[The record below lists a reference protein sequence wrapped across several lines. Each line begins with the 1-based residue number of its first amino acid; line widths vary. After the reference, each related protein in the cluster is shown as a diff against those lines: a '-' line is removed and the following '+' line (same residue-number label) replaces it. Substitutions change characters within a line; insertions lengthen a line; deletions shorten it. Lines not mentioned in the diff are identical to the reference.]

1 MAVPANT
8 VINGSPQVGVTTDT
22 DEVTAAWT
30 SATAQNTALQLI
42 VVNWATVSVS
52 LNQGST
58 ITGGVVTFEVSDTLA
73 GTNWFPIAMA
83 GTGGGG
89 AVTSYTLAASTNIGF
104 QMNVAGFALFRVRLS
119 TAITGT
125 AIVNVGIVGN
135 SSSAEF
141 ATVISG
147 PVDGTN
153 SVKVAVQNAVN
164 NSQITNRYASIAASG
179 VTGAAPTAGT
189 AIATL
194 ATFDFYYQV
203 DVIAGFGATA
213 EATTV
218 DNVVFKANGVT
229 IATIPVVNAAN
240 TQSQK
245 YTFFVN
251 PGGSVNLTVNVGGTN
266 GSAGSIYKATIIAT
280 RLV

>member
-30 SATAQNTALQLI
+30 SATAQNTVLSLI
-42 VVNWATVSVS
+42 VVNWATVTVS

-58 ITGGVVTFEVSDTLA
+58 ITGGAVTFEVSDSLA
-73 GTNWFPIAMA
+73 GTNWFPLTMA
-83 GTGGGG
+83 GTGGGA
-89 AVTSYTLAASTNIGF
+89 AVSTYTLAASTNIGF

-125 AIVNVGIVGN
+125 GTVNVGIVGN

-164 NSQITNRYASIAASG
+164 NSQVTNRYASVSAVG
-179 VTGAAPTAGT
+179 TTGAAPTAGT
-189 AIATL
+189 TIASV

-203 DVIAGFGATA
+203 DVYVGFGGTA
-213 EATTV
+213 EATTA
-218 DNVVFKANGVT
+218 DNFVLKAG
-229 IATIPVVNAAN
+229 ATTLYTLPAVSAAN
-240 TQSQK
+240 QLQK
-245 YTFFVN
+245 LTFFVN
-251 PGGSVNLTVNVGGTN
+251 PCGAVNLTVNVGGTN
-266 GSAGSIYKATIIAT
+266 GSAGSIYKATIVAT